1 MGIALLGVEDV
12 GLADDVTL
20 PGGAVLLGFVM
31 LGGDTALET
40 GGAGAGVGVGAGAG
54 AGVEAPLVE
63 GADALPVPLG
73 AGALAPEA
81 DV

>member
-1 MGIALLGVEDV
+1 VGIALLGVEDV

-40 GGAGAGVGVGAGAG
+40 GGAGVGVGVGAG